1 MNAPPTP
8 IAAGLVE
15 LLDDA
20 ALTLDEL
27 ARGCRVSPGWV
38 VSHVE
43 AGVLLPA
50 EDGGGGGGA
59 SAWRF
64 AAATLTRARR
74 VAQLESAYEADPQ
87 LAALAVDLM
96 EEVARL
102 RRLLPP

>member
-1 MNAPPTP
+1 MNDATSAP
-8 IAAGLVE
+8 IAAALAE

-38 VSHVE
+38 ASHVE

-50 EDGGGGGGA
+50 QGGGA
-59 SAWRF
+59 TAWRF

-74 VAQLESAYEADPQ
+74 IAQLEAAYDADPQ

-102 RRLLPP
+102 RRQLPL